1 MSTAQHVCF
10 GACQLVEMFHSG
22 IAVTEPRSVANA
34 ATGAMPWEARFDD
47 LRPRLVALAGS
58 LVGRDAAEDVVH
70 DAYLRA
76 RSRIG
81 QLRDPD
87 ALDAWL
93 TRIVI
98 RTAYNHHR
106 RRVGLLGRLA
116 RVGAPEPTP
125 SRDVGLREL
134 IDRLPGRERTVL
146 VLYYAY
152 GYALA
157 EIAEMLGLSHVNVR
171 TIIFRARRRLAAEWE
186 ANR

>member
-1 MSTAQHVCF
+1 MSTAQHVGV
-10 GACQLVEMFHSG
+10 GACQQVEMFHSG

-34 ATGAMPWEARFDD
+34 GASAMAWEVRFDN

-58 LVGRDAAEDVVH
+58 LVGRDAAEDVVQ

-81 QLRDPD
+81 QLRDPG

-106 RRVGLLGRLA
+106 RRVGLIGRLA
-116 RVGAPEPTP
+116 RIGPAEPTP

-146 VLYYAY
+146 VLHYAY

-186 ANR
+186 ADR

>member
-1 MSTAQHVCF
+1 
-10 GACQLVEMFHSG
+10 
-22 IAVTEPRSVANA
+22 VTEPGSVANVTA
-34 ATGAMPWEARFDD
+34 GAMPWEVRFDA

-106 RRVGLLGRLA
+106 RHIGLLGRLA
-116 RVGAPEPTP
+116 RVSPPQPTT

-134 IDRLPGRERTVL
+134 IDRLPSRERTVL
-146 VLYYAY
+146 VLHYAY

-157 EIAEMLGLSHVNVR
+157 EIAEMLSLSHINVR

-186 ANR
+186 PDR

>member
-1 MSTAQHVCF
+1 M
-10 GACQLVEMFHSG
+10 LHSG
-22 IAVTEPRSVANA
+22 MSVTEPRSVANA
-34 ATGAMPWEARFDD
+34 TAGTKPWEVRFDD

-98 RTAYNHHR
+98 RIAYNHHR
-106 RRVGLLGRLA
+106 RRVGLLGRIA
-116 RVGAPEPTP
+116 RLGVPEPAQA
-125 SRDVGLREL
+125 RDVGLREL
-134 IDRLPGRERTVL
+134 IGLLPSRERTVL
-146 VLYYAY
+146 VLHYAY

-157 EIAEMLGLSHVNVR
+157 EIADMLGLSHVNVR

-186 ANR
+186 ADR

>member
-1 MSTAQHVCF
+1 M
-10 GACQLVEMFHSG
+10 
-22 IAVTEPRSVANA
+22 TEPRSVANA
-34 ATGAMPWEARFDD
+34 GATAPWEVRFDD
-47 LRPRLVALAGS
+47 LRSRLVALAGS

-76 RSRIG
+76 RSRIS

-106 RRVGLLGRLA
+106 SRAGLLGRLA
-116 RVGAPEPTP
+116 RIGPAQPVP
-125 SRDVGLREL
+125 SRDAGLREL
-134 IDRLPGRERTVL
+134 IDRLPARERSIL
-146 VLYYAY
+146 VLHYAY

-171 TIIFRARRRLAAEWE
+171 TIIFRARRRLAADWE
-186 ANR
+186 ADR